1 MSTVAQPSELAA
13 PGDDRVGASSASGA
27 VLHLARP
34 HGDAPQAGEFARLLD
49 TVLPALTH
57 DFAAGAAALDRDARF
72 PFDNFAQLH
81 RHGLVA
87 AVVPRAHGGHGAGLA
102 QARRI
107 VAAVA
112 AGESATALVLTMT
125 YLQHRALVRT
135 STRWPDAQRNEV
147 FRSAVDDGAL
157 INALRVE
164 PDLGTPARGG
174 LPSTIAR
181 RTETGWRLSGR
192 KLYCTGIPALR
203 WLSVWARTDEAEPR
217 VGVFLVPRPLGSE
230 LNRPG
235 IRVVPNWDHLGL
247 RASGSHEVILE
258 DIDLPFG
265 NAVDIRPLHE
275 WAPAGIGQRDN
286 DAHVEQQAWMSV
298 LLGTLYD
305 AVARAGTDWL
315 VTFLNTRVPG
325 NLGAPLASVPRVQE
339 TVGEIATL
347 LHVNQRLLDAA
358 AAAADAGNPDDDI
371 ASGALKFTV
380 TGNAIRVLELA
391 LQLTGNHG
399 LSRNNPLERHH
410 RDVLCSRIHTPQN
423 DTILS
428 AAGRRALA
436 ASQVHA

>member
-1 MSTVAQPSELAA
+1 MSSPGYSTLPTDALPSLANPA
-13 PGDDRVGASSASGA
+13 PSGA
-27 VLHLARP
+27 VLPLPRADGPARLAQLDVLLPPITRTLARS
-34 HGDAPQAGEFARLLD
+34 
-49 TVLPALTH
+49 
-57 DFAAGAAALDRDARF
+57 AAALDRDARF
-72 PFDNFAQLH
+72 PFENFALLH
-81 RHGLVA
+81 RHGLIA
-87 AVVPRAHGGHGAGLA
+87 EIVPRAQGGGGGGLVA
-102 QARRI
+102 ARRI
-107 VAAVA
+107 VGAVA

-125 YLQHRALVRT
+125 YLQHRSLVRT
-135 STRWPDAQRNEV
+135 STHWPEAQRRAV
-147 FRSAVDDGAL
+147 FESAVRDGAL

-203 WLSVWARTDEAEPR
+203 WLCVWARTDEPEPR
-217 VGVFLVPRPLGSE
+217 IGIFLVPRPEGSQASPD
-230 LNRPG
+230 RPG
-235 IRVVPNWDHLGL
+235 IRVIPNWDHLGL
-247 RASGSHEVILE
+247 RASGSHEVVLE

-265 NAVDIRPLHE
+265 NAVDIRLPHE

-286 DAHVEQQAWMSV
+286 DAHIEQQAWMSV

-305 AVARAGTDWL
+305 ALARAGVDWL

-325 NLGAPLASVPRVQE
+325 NLGASLATVPRVQE
-339 TVGEIATL
+339 TVGEMAAL
-347 LHVNQRLLDAA
+347 LHVNQRLLDLAA
-358 AAAADAGNPDDDI
+358 ASADGGEPDDDI

-391 LQLTGNHG
+391 LQLSGNHG
-399 LSRNNPLERHH
+399 LSRNNPLERYH

-423 DTILS
+423 DTILG

-436 ASQVHA
+436 AFRESV

>member
-1 MSTVAQPSELAA
+1 VARTS
-13 PGDDRVGASSASGA
+13 A
-27 VLHLARP
+27 VLALPRAEGP
-34 HGDAPQAGEFARLLD
+34 ARLAQLD
-49 TVLPALTH
+49 ALLAPLTRA
-57 DFAAGAAALDRDARF
+57 FAEGAAALDREARF
-72 PFDNFAQLH
+72 PFENFALLH
-81 RHGLVA
+81 RHGLIA
-87 AVVPRAHGGHGAGLA
+87 EVVPRDLGGGGAGLA
-102 QARRI
+102 TARRI
-107 VAAVA
+107 VGAVA

-125 YLQHRALVRT
+125 YLQHRSLVRE
-135 STRWPDAQRNEV
+135 STRWPEAQRRAV
-147 FRSAVDDGAL
+147 FESAVRDGAL

-164 PDLGTPARGG
+164 PELGTPARGG
-174 LPSTIAR
+174 LPSTVAR
-181 RTETGWRLSGR
+181 RTASGWRLSGR

-203 WLSVWARTDEAEPR
+203 WLSVWARTDEPEPR
-217 VGVFLVPRPLGSE
+217 VGVFLVPRPDGSRDTPD
-230 LNRPG
+230 RPG

-247 RASGSHEVILE
+247 RASGSHEVVLE
-258 DIDLPFG
+258 DVDLPFG

-286 DAHVEQQAWMSV
+286 DAHIEQQAWMSV

-305 AVARAGTDWL
+305 AVARAGVDWL

-325 NLGAPLASVPRVQE
+325 NLGAPLASVVRVQE
-339 TVGEIATL
+339 TVGEIAAL

-358 AAAADAGNPDDDI
+358 AQAADAGTPDDDI

-391 LQLTGNHG
+391 LQLSGNHG

-423 DTILS
+423 DTILG

-436 ASQVHA
+436 AFRESV

>member
-1 MSTVAQPSELAA
+1 MSSSGLA
-13 PGDDRVGASSASGA
+13 PSGA
-27 VLHLARP
+27 VLPLPRADGP
-34 HGDAPQAGEFARLLD
+34 ARLAQLD
-49 TVLPALTH
+49 ALLPPITRAL
-57 DFAAGAAALDRDARF
+57 AEGAASLDRDARF
-72 PFDNFAQLH
+72 PFDNFALLH
-81 RHGLVA
+81 RHGLIA
-87 AVVPRAHGGHGAGLA
+87 EIVPRAEGGGGGGLA
-102 QARRI
+102 TARRI
-107 VAAVA
+107 IGAVA

-125 YLQHRALVRT
+125 YLQHRSLVRT
-135 STRWPDAQRNEV
+135 STRWPEAQRRAV
-147 FRSAVDDGAL
+147 FESAVRDGAL

-174 LPSTIAR
+174 LPSTTAR

-192 KLYCTGIPALR
+192 KLYCTGIPGLR

-217 VGVFLVPRPLGSE
+217 VGVFLVPRPVGVPGPEASPD
-230 LNRPG
+230 RPG
-235 IRVVPNWDHLGL
+235 IRVVQNWDHLGL
-247 RASGSHEVILE
+247 RASASHEVVLE

-265 NAVDIRPLHE
+265 NAVDIRLPGE

-286 DAHVEQQAWMSV
+286 DAHIEQQAWMSV

-305 AVARAGTDWL
+305 ALARAGVDWL

-325 NLGAPLASVPRVQE
+325 NLGAPLATLPRVQE
-339 TVGEIATL
+339 TVGEIAAL

-358 AAAADAGNPDDDI
+358 ARAADAGDPDDDI

-391 LQLTGNHG
+391 LQLSGNHG
-399 LSRNNPLERHH
+399 LSRNNPLERYH

-428 AAGRRALA
+428 AAGRRTLA
-436 ASQVHA
+436 AFRETA

>member
-1 MSTVAQPSELAA
+1 MPPQPRGDGPARHAQLDALLPPITRALAE
-13 PGDDRVGASSASGA
+13 SA
-27 VLHLARP
+27 
-34 HGDAPQAGEFARLLD
+34 
-49 TVLPALTH
+49 T
-57 DFAAGAAALDRDARF
+57 ALDRDARF
-72 PFDNFAQLH
+72 PFDNFALLH
-81 RHGLVA
+81 RHGLIA
-87 AVVPRAHGGHGAGLA
+87 EVVPRAAGGGGGGLA
-102 QARRI
+102 TARRI
-107 VAAVA
+107 VGAVA
-112 AGESATALVLTMT
+112 KGESATALVLTMT
-125 YLQHRALVRT
+125 YLQHRSLVRE
-135 STRWPDAQRNEV
+135 STRWPEAQRRAV
-147 FRSAVDDGAL
+147 FESAVRDGAL

-174 LPSTIAR
+174 LPATIAR

-217 VGVFLVPRPLGSE
+217 VGVFLVPRPAGGEQSPD
-230 LNRPG
+230 RPG
-235 IRVVPNWDHLGL
+235 IRVVQNWDHLGL
-247 RASGSHEVILE
+247 RASASHEVILE

-265 NAVDIRPLHE
+265 NAVDIRPPNE

-286 DAHVEQQAWMSV
+286 DAHIEQQAWMSV

-305 AVARAGTDWL
+305 AVARAGVDWL

-325 NLGAPLASVPRVQE
+325 NLGAPLATLPRVQE

-358 AAAADAGNPDDDI
+358 AQAADAGEPDDDI

-391 LQLTGNHG
+391 LQLSGNHG
-399 LSRNNPLERHH
+399 LSRNNPLERYH

-423 DTILS
+423 DTILG
-428 AAGRRALA
+428 AAGRQTLA
-436 ASQVHA
+436 AFREFA

>member
-1 MSTVAQPSELAA
+1 MNASGLA
-13 PGDDRVGASSASGA
+13 PIGA
-27 VLHLARP
+27 VLTLPPQPSGDGPARHAQLDALLPPITRALAES
-34 HGDAPQAGEFARLLD
+34 A
-49 TVLPALTH
+49 T
-57 DFAAGAAALDRDARF
+57 ALDRDARF
-72 PFDNFAQLH
+72 PFDNFALLH
-81 RHGLVA
+81 RHGLIA
-87 AVVPRAHGGHGAGLA
+87 EVVPRAAGGGGGGLTVARHVIGAIA
-102 QARRI
+102 K
-107 VAAVA
+107 
-112 AGESATALVLTMT
+112 GESATALVLTMT
-125 YLQHRALVRT
+125 YLQHRSLVRE
-135 STRWPDAQRNEV
+135 STRWPEAQRRTV
-147 FRSAVDDGAL
+147 FESAVRDGAL

-217 VGVFLVPRPLGSE
+217 VGVFLVPRPVGPEHSPD
-230 LNRPG
+230 RPG
-235 IRVVPNWDHLGL
+235 IRVVQNWDHLGL
-247 RASGSHEVILE
+247 RASASHEVILE

-265 NAVDIRPLHE
+265 NAVDIRPPNE

-286 DAHVEQQAWMSV
+286 DAHIEQQAWMSV

-305 AVARAGTDWL
+305 AVARAGVDWL

-325 NLGAPLASVPRVQE
+325 NLGAPLATVPRIQE
-339 TVGEIATL
+339 TVGEIAAL

-358 AAAADAGNPDDDI
+358 AQAADAGEPDDDI

-380 TGNAIRVLELA
+380 TGNAIRALELA
-391 LQLTGNHG
+391 LQLSGNHG
-399 LSRNNPLERHH
+399 LSRNNPLERYH

-428 AAGRRALA
+428 AAGRQTLA
-436 ASQVHA
+436 AFRESA